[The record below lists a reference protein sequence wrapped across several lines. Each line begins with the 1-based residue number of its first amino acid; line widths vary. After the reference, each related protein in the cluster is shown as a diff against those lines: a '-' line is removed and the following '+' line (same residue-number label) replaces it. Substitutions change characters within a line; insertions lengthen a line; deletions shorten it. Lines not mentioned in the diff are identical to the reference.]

1 MYTHVQDILDI
12 VGHLQSLP
20 GDQDLRKLTFL
31 MHRRA
36 FWKLGFQVKAFL
48 EHWGCSPFE
57 IVEDLMDPILKQ
69 SAVWVCSFKV
79 KLSDSQYEVVKKF
92 VEDDYMK
99 VTGQRGYEYWINTSN
114 IQHWIALFKHLWE
127 LLEKHLLE
135 TTPSHLGSDAAMRR
149 IIPNPPTKAS
159 TEIITFVISCL
170 YSLCRV
176 SEHIFS
182 LRVPEL
188 QHALRKAGMLRISF
202 FTSTAHDIQR
212 GSQNSG
218 TSKSPAF
225 PSSFSY

>member
-1 MYTHVQDILDI
+1 
-12 VGHLQSLP
+12 
-20 GDQDLRKLTFL
+20 
-31 MHRRA
+31 
-36 FWKLGFQVKAFL
+36 
-48 EHWGCSPFE
+48 
-57 IVEDLMDPILKQ
+57 MDPILKQ
-69 SAVWVCSFKV
+69 LAVWVCSFKV

-218 TSKSPAF
+218 TSKSPTF